1 MIRSAKIL
9 EIPEILLLTQA
20 CALDMISRDIFQWN
34 EHYPSAEV
42 FREDIKKGRLYVLEQ
57 DSKIIGIIALCT
69 EIDEEYK
76 MVEWLT
82 DHDHN
87 LYVHRLA
94 VHPDY
99 QGKGNARK
107 LMDFAEKHAR
117 DHHYT
122 SIRLDTFSQNKRN
135 QRFYEERGYTRLG
148 DVYFPKQSPDPF
160 HCYELCL

>member
-9 EIPEILLLTQA
+9 EIPEILMLTQA
-20 CALDMISRDIFQWN
+20 CAQDMISRGILQWN
-34 EHYPSAEV
+34 EHYPSAKV
-42 FREDIKKGRLYVLEQ
+42 FTEDIKKDRLYVLEQ

-69 EIDEEYK
+69 DIDEEYK
-76 MVEWLT
+76 AVTWLT
-82 DHDHN
+82 DHDHS

-94 VHPDY
+94 VHPDH

-107 LMDFAEKHAR
+107 LMDFAEQHAR
-117 DHHYT
+117 VHGFS

-135 QRFYEERGYTRLG
+135 QRFYEQRGYTRLD
-148 DVYFPKQSPDPF
+148 DVYFLKQSSYPF